1 MLMNGTDLMG
11 SLETFSTVNN
21 MSNISDA
28 KNIIE
33 ELNKKQEQMKKLTLF
48 FSRYIER
55 YVIISD
61 NNSLKDGKIIYMK
74 SPEVGLIQY
83 ANNFNLILTGIQEY
97 FDGAFL
103 SESDS
108 AICIN
113 CISTIS
119 ESFNSLEQ
127 ILEYK
132 NSL

>member
-1 MLMNGTDLMG
+1 MSMNGMDLMEDLG
-11 SLETFSTVNN
+11 ISFTVNSMN
-21 MSNISDA
+21 NISDA
-28 KNIIE
+28 KNIIN

-48 FSRYIER
+48 FSRYIGK

-61 NNSLKDGKIIYMK
+61 NSSLKEGKIIYMK

-83 ANNFNLILTGIQEY
+83 TNNVNLILTGIQEY
-97 FDGAFL
+97 FNKELL

-119 ESFNSLEQ
+119 ESFDSLEQ
-127 ILEYK
+127 VLEYK

>member
-1 MLMNGTDLMG
+1 MLMNGMDLMEDLG
-11 SLETFSTVNN
+11 IFSTVNN
-21 MSNISDA
+21 MNNISDA
-28 KNIIE
+28 KNITD

-48 FSRYIER
+48 FSRYIGR

-61 NNSLKDGKIIYMK
+61 SSSLKEGKIIYMK
-74 SPEVGLIQY
+74 APEVGLIQY

-97 FDGAFL
+97 FNDELL

-119 ESFNSLEQ
+119 KSFNSLEQ
-127 ILEYK
+127 VLGYK